1 VKRTFVAFLTM
12 AMLASTAV
20 ALAKTQHGT
29 TIKLGKTSLGN
40 VLTKN
45 SGFTVYV
52 FTRDKQKNKDTCV
65 KVKGCTSIWPPV
77 TTKAKPVAGK
87 GVKTSLLGS
96 IKLPNGSRQVTYN
109 GHPLYGYIGDSA
121 ARQTDYV
128 GIRQAGGIWY
138 AINAAG
144 KVVK

>member
-1 VKRTFVAFLTM
+1 
-12 AMLASTAV
+12 MLALTAV

-65 KVKGCTSIWPPV
+65 KVKDCTGTWPPV

-87 GVKTSLLGS
+87 GVKASLLGS

-109 GHPLYGYIGDSA
+109 GHPLYSYSGDFQ

-128 GIRQAGGIWY
+128 GQSQFGGKWY
-138 AINAAG
+138 AISAAG